1 MSIAAINDPILKRFR
16 AALDEMYGDR
26 LERVVLFGSRARD
39 DAREDS
45 DYDVAVFLRGM
56 ADRWQEFDRLAQALI
71 SERAGR
77 VPKTHDG
84 VRSRFNLLTR
94 GDARVDDGIPRC

>member
-1 MSIAAINDPILKRFR
+1 MKCTAIGSSGSCSSARGRVMMR
-16 AALDEMYGDR
+16 A
-26 LERVVLFGSRARD
+26 
-39 DAREDS
+39 EDL